1 MLAFFGVPI
10 DVVQNFPFFAND
22 VHVVES
28 DHSITPSIVL
38 WSLGIF
44 IANIPQGIFIANI
57 PHLPHPEKAFVIVC
71 PAQQNNEKSIASHRN
86 VIYTIE

>member
-1 MLAFFGVPI
+1 MFPFFCVPI
-10 DVVQNFPFFAND
+10 NVVQNFPFFAND

-38 WSLGIF
+38 WSL
-44 IANIPQGIFIANI
+44 GIFIANI

>member
-1 MLAFFGVPI
+1 MLAFFFFSI

-38 WSLGIF
+38 WSSGIIYSEYTTF
-44 IANIPQGIFIANI
+44 GPSGKGFRHHT
-57 PHLPHPEKAFVIVC
+57 PYTPK
-71 PAQQNNEKSIASHRN
+71 NEKSIASHRN